1 MGYTTQQHAAPCKLD
16 TPCIYNPLA
25 IQQNGSK
32 ISELPDGTAVARVC
46 AAIVAQFGAQSLGK
60 SSESF

>member
-1 MGYTTQQHAAPCKLD
+1 MHFSDAEAG
-16 TPCIYNPLA
+16 

-60 SSESF
+60 SSESFWKILRWVEC